1 MKYILKIKDSIW
13 VTPVF
18 YCLLAVILALI
29 AVYTDI
35 NVLPRLDFEL
45 PFFLATEVD
54 LAKEILGSISGA
66 LLTMT
71 TITFSTIMV
80 VLTTYSSQFSPR
92 VLTNF
97 VNDRRTM
104 RVLGVFMGG
113 FLYSIL
119 SLAFMQQATFEGEV
133 ISAIVAV
140 LLAVLCLFFFA
151 YFIHFVASSIQV
163 SNLIDSLVDDV
174 KDEIDRE
181 GERLDQAHV
190 SVTSLKPEMVE
201 QYDETTVLSSESFGF
216 IQFIDH
222 DDLFQWAKKNDAVI
236 RVTPLIGEFVTTS
249 TEILTIS
256 HGKDVEVPDSLISNV
271 TIGREQNVYQDVDY
285 GLHKIVDVAL
295 RALSPGINDPNT
307 AVQCIH
313 YLTEALIKS
322 FKHTG
327 TYVIYHDDRYLGRL
341 ITRRSSVEEKLYN
354 VLSQI
359 SFYGRE
365 DVVVL
370 ETLLESMQNIALN
383 SSEDVKQ
390 EIRPFSRYIY
400 DRFDEAVLHE
410 VDHKFINSRKMAL
423 DEALNEAR

>member
-1 MKYILKIKDSIW
+1 MKFLKKIRNSIW
-13 VTPVF
+13 VIPVL
-18 YCLLAVILALI
+18 YCSMAVALALI
-29 AVYTDI
+29 VVYVDMK
-35 NVLPRLDFEL
+35 VLPRLNFEL
-45 PFFLATEVD
+45 AFFLATKVD

-140 LLAVLCLFFFA
+140 MLAVLCLFFFA

-163 SNLIDSLVDDV
+163 SNLINSLVEDV

-181 GERLDQAHV
+181 EKRLSQDHV
-190 SVTSLKPEMVE
+190 AVSSLEPEMVAEYDAVTSLK
-201 QYDETTVLSSESFGF
+201 SESFGF
-216 IQFIDH
+216 IQFMNH
-222 DDLFQWAKKNDAVI
+222 DRLFEWADENGAVVHI
-236 RVTPLIGEFVTTS
+236 NQLIGEFVTTS
-249 TEILTIS
+249 TILLTI
-256 HGKDVEVPDSLISNV
+256 HHDDGVEVPDSLVGNIEL
-271 TIGREQNVYQDVDY
+271 GRERIVYQDVDY
-285 GLHKIVDVAL
+285 GLQKIVDVAI

-313 YLTEALIKS
+313 YLSEALIKN
-322 FKHTG
+322 FKYTG
-327 TYVIYHDDRYLGRL
+327 THVIYNDEMHIGRL
-341 ITRRSSVEEKLYN
+341 VAKRSSVEDKLYK

-359 SFYGRE
+359 SFYGRQ
-365 DVVVL
+365 DVTILKTLIESL
-370 ETLLESMQNIALN
+370 ENIAVN
-383 SSEDVKQ
+383 STDDVKR
-390 EIRPFSRYIY
+390 EIDAFSRYVY
-400 DRFDEAVLHE
+400 DGFDENVLHGI
-410 VDHKFINSRKMAL
+410 DYKYINERQVRLS
-423 DEALNEAR
+423 EALNKVQ